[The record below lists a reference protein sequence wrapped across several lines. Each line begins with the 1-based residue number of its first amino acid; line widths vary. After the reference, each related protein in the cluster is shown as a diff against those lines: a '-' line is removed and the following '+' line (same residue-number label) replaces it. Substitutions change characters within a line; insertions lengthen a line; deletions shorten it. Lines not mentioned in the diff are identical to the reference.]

1 MLASNLAR
9 SRLLASAIFALTL
22 SSAPTPRHA
31 TAYWVFELRSSRA
44 GHGPSDKV
52 VGTLELSSN
61 ESIKA
66 QRAAGTFSLGALGPP
81 LAPDPCLK
89 VTGESALFRRRD
101 SLQIDFTPL
110 ASDCGLVAEGV
121 VRPDT
126 VSWIWYQPRFTGD
139 AARGPFLMWRGRGS
153 AGGPRKVAPAPPRAW
168 GEFLRWPTY

>member
-52 VGTLELSSN
+52 VGTLELRSN

-81 LAPDPCLK
+81 LVPDPCLK
-89 VTGESALFRRRD
+89 LTGTLSLCRRRD
-101 SLQIDFTPL
+101 SLHIAFTPR
-110 ASDCGLVAEGV
+110 ASACRLV
-121 VRPDT
+121 
-126 VSWIWYQPRFTGD
+126 
-139 AARGPFLMWRGRGS
+139 
-153 AGGPRKVAPAPPRAW
+153 
-168 GEFLRWPTY
+168 